1 MVFDGRTK
9 ARDRVVDLMGVMV
22 DAFNPLGG
30 AGFMQTLTPTP
41 LDPFIAIS
49 ENRDAFGRPISRESQ
64 ATNPSPGYLRSRN
77 NSNEFSKLFAEAL
90 NSMTGGTEFTK
101 GVVSPTA
108 DDIDY
113 VVGQY
118 LGGVGREVQKIYQLG
133 KSQATG
139 EDVEQFRVPILG
151 KMYGET
157 TSPAAIASNFYRTI
171 IRMSEHESEIKGRRD
186 KGQSA
191 ESYVAAN
198 PESRMFV
205 AANSVENQVSK
216 INRMVRDIRKNNPD
230 DPRIKLFEERK
241 TEIMKNFLGR
251 VDELF
256 PN

>member
-1 MVFDGRTK
+1 M
-9 ARDRVVDLMGVMV
+9 
-22 DAFNPLGG
+22 
-30 AGFMQTLTPTP
+30 
-41 LDPFIAIS
+41 S
-49 ENRDAFGRPISRESQ
+49 
-64 ATNPSPGYLRSRN
+64 
-77 NSNEFSKLFAEAL
+77 
-90 NSMTGGTEFTK
+90 GGTEFTK

-157 TSPAAIASNFYRTI
+157 TSPAAVSSNFYRTI